1 MTITTFTILGMLWG
15 IITGFTIN
23 NILNK
28 KLTKYLENIII
39 TQDIKIKN
47 LTTKLLEENKE

>member
-1 MTITTFTILGMLWG
+1 MLWG